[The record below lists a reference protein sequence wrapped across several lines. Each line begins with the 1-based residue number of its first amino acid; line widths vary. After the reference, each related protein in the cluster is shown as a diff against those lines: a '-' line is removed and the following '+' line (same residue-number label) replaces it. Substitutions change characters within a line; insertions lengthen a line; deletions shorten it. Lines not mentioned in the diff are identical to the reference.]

1 MRISK
6 WIPFSSIAI
15 LAAMLAFCSSKRVG
29 LGEPLVLIMYNTLS
43 DNHYDPAKL
52 DDSFSMKIFNNTID
66 KLDND
71 KRFFTQKDI
80 NKLKKYATSID
91 DQIKAGRTDFF
102 DEAWKMLMNNLT
114 VIEKNYAQQLA
125 KPYNYKIDENITVEE
140 TPENYAKDESALKED
155 WRKWLKFQSL
165 DKVYRKLEA
174 QKNRDSLP
182 DSLKVASKILP
193 YDTIEKKTRLETKL
207 FCDNWFKRWRKMN
220 RKEQLRFYMNCISE
234 VYDPHTEFFPPED
247 KANFDISM
255 TGKLE
260 GIGATLSEREGQI
273 KVERIVPGSA
283 SYKQGDLKAGDIII
297 KVAQGNAEP
306 VDVVEMPLDNAIKL
320 VRGKKGTEVRL
331 TVKRPDGSIKIIPI
345 IRDVVVIEESFARSA
360 IVDFE
365 GKKYGIINLPSFY
378 ADFSAKGRGRH
389 SSEDVSIE
397 VNKLKESGVDGIIL
411 DLRNNGGGSLS
422 DAVDMGGLFIKKG
435 PIVQVRNGNG
445 VVNAYQDKNSDIE
458 YDGPLV
464 IMTNTWSAS
473 ASEILAAALQD
484 YNRAVIIGTK
494 STFGKGTVQTFIPL
508 EGHDNSNFKEG
519 YGQMK
524 ITIQKFY
531 RINGG
536 TTQLRGVIPDVIVPD
551 LYDEVP
557 LGEKE
562 MSYHMQYD
570 NIEPSNYEK
579 YSGGG
584 MDKKNEVI
592 ENAKARLAASDYFKN
607 IQHRSLE
614 IGKNRKKVTYSLNLE
629 KFTAQMKTKKA
640 EDAKYNNDKYVPVAT
655 NISAL
660 QVDLD
665 QVKGDATREAQRKE
679 WIKSYMKDAI
689 FDQAVLTLKDLVK

>member
-6 WIPFSSIAI
+6 WMPFSSIAI

-43 DNHYDPAKL
+43 VNHYDPAKL

-80 NKLKKYATSID
+80 KKLKKYATSID

-102 DEAWKMLMNNLT
+102 DEAWTMLMNNLN
-114 VIEKNYAQQLA
+114 VIEKNYNQQLA

-140 TPENYAKDESALKED
+140 TPENYAKDENALKED

-174 QKNRDSLP
+174 QKNRDSL
-182 DSLKVASKILP
+182 KVASKNLP

-220 RKEQLRFYMNCISE
+220 RKEQLRFYMNCICE

-273 KVERIVPGSA
+273 KVEKIVPGSA

-378 ADFSAKGRGRH
+378 ADFGAKGRGRH

-464 IMTNTWSAS
+464 VMTNTWSAS

-494 STFGKGTVQTFIPL
+494 STFGKGTVQTFVDL
-508 EGHDNSNFKEG
+508 NGHDTSNFKDG
-519 YGQMK
+519 YGQIK

-570 NIEPSNYEK
+570 NIEPVNFEK
-579 YSGGG
+579 YSVGG
-584 MDKKNEVI
+584 MDKKNQAV

-607 IQHRSLE
+607 IQHRSVE

-640 EDAKYNNDKYVPVAT
+640 EDAKYNNDKYVPVVT
-655 NISAL
+655 KISAL

-665 QVKGDATREAQRKE
+665 QVKGDATCEAQRKE
-679 WIKSYMKDAI
+679 WIKGYMKDAI